1 MSIDQRHTQIREKAG
16 LEESRL
22 NQEFIG
28 FLQKW
33 GTPIM
38 AVIAVVALGYIG
50 LGKLKEQ
57 RLAKI
62 DAAFRE
68 FQSVSLGGTLNASP
82 DSLLNVAEA
91 YDDVPGVAV
100 LARLGAADALLQS
113 IRTGLRPGA
122 VLKPDG
128 TVESDGDT
136 LSDAERERYL
146 DRAAQIYRTVLDRTR
161 GVAGQEIHAI
171 GSLYG
176 LAAASQM
183 RGDTAAATDAL
194 EQVRSIAGQAGFE
207 LHVRIASDRIEAIR
221 NPVKPA
227 ALVSRSELPQT
238 LPTVT
243 TTPGLTLPIGE
254 DPVTPPD
261 ADESSDPDSP
271 ADQQAD
277 QQADEQAGADA
288 PPDSTGDPK

>member
-33 GTPIM
+33 STPIM

-128 TVESDGDT
+128 TVESDGDM
-136 LSDAERERYL
+136 LSEAERERYL
-146 DRAAQIYRTVLDRTR
+146 DRAAQIYRAVLDRTR
-161 GVAGQEIHAI
+161 AVAGQEIHAI

-183 RGDTAAATDAL
+183 RGDTTAATDAL
-194 EQVRSIAGQAGFE
+194 EQVRSIAQQAGFE

-221 NPVKPA
+221 NPRKLAP
-227 ALVSRSELPQT
+227 LVSRSELPQPLPPAAASPSLL
-238 LPTVT
+238 LPT
-243 TTPGLTLPIGE
+243 GE
-254 DPVTPPD
+254 DPITPPV
-261 ADESSDPDSP
+261 ADESSDPGTP
-271 ADQQAD
+271 TDQD
-277 QQADEQAGADA
+277 ADEQSADDA
-288 PPDSTGDPK
+288 PPDTTGDPK